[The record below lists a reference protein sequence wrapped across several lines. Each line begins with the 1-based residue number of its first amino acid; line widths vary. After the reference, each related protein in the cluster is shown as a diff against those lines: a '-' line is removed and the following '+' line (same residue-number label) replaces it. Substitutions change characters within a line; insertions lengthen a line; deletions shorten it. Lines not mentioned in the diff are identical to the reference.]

1 MWFFSGAV
9 AFLRALFIGTGGGGT
24 SYSRIARD
32 LVLYGLAAA
41 LGCARRW
48 LRLEGAATPSDPLPA
63 APPPLPDAEL
73 VDGKSLVSVVIPT
86 YNEGDGVSEA
96 VRAALRDAHVEVI
109 VADGGSTDG
118 TPERARA
125 AGATVIDAPPG
136 RASCQNA
143 GAAAARGAILLFLHG
158 DTLLPEA
165 WGEMLR
171 AALRQPRVAI
181 AAYRLSLYPRLPGI
195 SIIEWGTYRRSSRR
209 GLPYG
214 DQALGL
220 RREVFDALG
229 GFPVQPFLEDLHLV
243 LEARRRGVVLTMDA
257 SVRSSARRWE
267 LNGVLG
273 NTFRNQ
279 CVLLGYMVGVPI
291 PRIAEWYYG
300 AQGKKKY

>member
-1 MWFFSGAV
+1 MHDIISNAL
-9 AFLRALFIGTGGGGT
+9 AFLRAVFIGTGGGGT

-32 LVLYGLAAA
+32 LVIYGLAAA

-48 LRLEGAATPSDPLPA
+48 LQLEGAAAPAPLPPA
-63 APPPLPDAEL
+63 SALPGDAT
-73 VDGKSLVSVVIPT
+73 VDGESLISVVIPT
-86 YNEGDGVSEA
+86 YNEGAGISGA

-118 TPERARA
+118 TTERARA
-125 AGATVIDAPPG
+125 AGATVVDAPPG

-143 GAAAARGAILLFLHG
+143 GAAAARGAVLLFLHG

-165 WGEMLR
+165 WGEALR

-195 SIIEWGTYRRSSRR
+195 SLIEWGTHRRSSRR

-220 RREVFDALG
+220 RREVFHALG
-229 GFPVQPFLEDLHLV
+229 GFPVQPFLEDVHLV
-243 LEARRRGVVLTMDA
+243 LEARRRRGVVLTMDP

-279 CVLLGYMVGVPI
+279 CVLLGYMAGVPI

-300 AQGKKKY
+300 AQGKKRY